1 MGEAVREEVEF
12 HFLSHILLCL
22 STLQHVISVANK
34 NKNKNKLIYEKENK
48 LPDFYYHAFI
58 IEKVL

>member
-34 NKNKNKLIYEKENK
+34 NKNKLTYEKENQ

-58 IEKVL
+58 TEKVL